1 MKIKIKIK
9 INCLMMLFTLSQ
21 TLYSQN
27 SNIKSDTFPV
37 KTGIDKEVK
46 LTFNTITAR
55 ETTGSVITIDVQEE
69 LKRDQNSS
77 FGEILNGKVPGLFGN
92 YNTWG
97 SGNAVILVDGIR
109 QNTFYVNSLN
119 PLEIASVVILK
130 DALSK
135 AMYGAQGD
143 LGVILITSQR
153 GEAGKHKIR
162 IAGQYSYATPRAM
175 PNYLNAADYM
185 AKYNEAQLNDGIDPA
200 SLRYSQEA
208 IGATRSGVNP
218 ARYPD
223 NNFYSDDYIK
233 DHTTGIN
240 VFADVMGGSENVRY
254 YVGTGWDQSSG
265 WLNTPQGDITDN
277 LNFRGNLD
285 FNINEYMNM
294 SINTTARLSFNKQ
307 PNANNI
313 WATASTELPNNYPV
327 LWDPNLITDEGFRNK
342 LLSGAKLAKGQLL
355 GGNSSFLNN
364 VYGNFIQNGN
374 KKLMQRDVQFS
385 GKLDI
390 DMRFLTEG
398 LSASLYGGMN
408 FFNTIYSNQSP
419 SFAVY
424 EPVFDETSGLLDT
437 VYVRGTNI
445 AANKYNTNN
454 DNSTFFRHE
463 AYFGTLNYN
472 RSFGKHDVS
481 ATALMYTDMIT
492 YNDSTQKNVLFH
504 TGFSA
509 NYMYSKKYI
518 AEMSL
523 MGIGSRKLK
532 EGNRMEMAP
541 SFGLGWVLSEENFM
555 SDISVINY
563 LKIRSSYGIS
573 KNDNWDVNNAYNL
586 YRNTFLR
593 GSTFTYQNGVAQ
605 NAETNYA
612 SVYPPNDIMLQ
623 KRRDFSVGL
632 DATLFK
638 KAMNM
643 ELEYFNSASLDSIT
657 LMSGTYPQILGFE
670 NLVYSNYNSNQTQGL
685 NLGINYKFDVSTD
698 FSITAGS
705 NILYISPKITRQEE
719 PDYKGAD
726 IALLRKGTAPDAL
739 WALKS
744 NGLYSEADF
753 NPDGSLVSGLPLPT
767 FGAVQAGDIKYL
779 DQNGDN
785 IIDQKD
791 QRIIGHGLRTQYSLY
806 LDFKYKNLEFYILGI
821 GQAGND
827 DYRTG
832 SYYRVFGDVKYS
844 EMVNDAYGP
853 DNKNINAIHP
863 RLSATSSSNNNRN
876 SDYWLYKNNSFVVPT
891 MQLTYNFS
899 GKNKLSF
906 LKESRVYVRANNAL
920 VLGKNKKYSELNAG
934 SAPRTRNFTIGLV
947 TSF

>member
-1 MKIKIKIK
+1 MKRKIIIK
-9 INCLMMLFTLSQ
+9 INCLMVLLTLSQ
-21 TLYSQN
+21 ILYSQE
-27 SNIKSDTFPV
+27 SNLKTDPFLEQ
-37 KTGIDKEVK
+37 TGIDKEVK
-46 LTFNTITAR
+46 LTFNAITAR

-69 LKRDQNSS
+69 LKRDQNSTI
-77 FGEILNGKVPGLFGN
+77 GEILNGKVPGLFGT

-97 SGNAVILVDGIR
+97 TGNAVILVDGIR

-119 PLEIASVVILK
+119 PLEIESVVILK

-153 GEAGKHKIR
+153 GEAGTHKIR
-162 IAGQYSYATPRAM
+162 IAGQYGYATPRAM
-175 PNYLNAADYM
+175 PKYLNAADYM
-185 AKYNEAQLNDGIDPA
+185 AKYNQAQLNDGIDPT

-208 IGATRSGVNP
+208 IDATRSGANP
-218 ARYPD
+218 ARFPD
-223 NNFYSDDYIK
+223 NDFYSNDYLK
-233 DHTTGIN
+233 DNTTGIN

-254 YVGTGWDQSSG
+254 YVGTGWDQSCG
-265 WLNTPQGDITDN
+265 WLNTPQGDINDN

-285 FNINEYMNM
+285 FAINEYMNM

-307 PNANNI
+307 PNASSI

-327 LWDPNLITDEGFRNK
+327 LWDPGIIPDNEFRNMILRK
-342 LLSGAKLAKGQLL
+342 AKLVNGQFL

-408 FFNTIYSNQSP
+408 FFNTIYSNQNP

-424 EPVFDETSGLLDT
+424 EPVFDETTGLLDT
-437 VYVRGTNI
+437 VYVRGTDV
-445 AANKYNTNN
+445 AANRYNTNN
-454 DNSTFFRHE
+454 GNSDFFRHN
-463 AYFGTLNYN
+463 AYYGTLNYN
-472 RSFGKHDVS
+472 RSFGEHTVS
-481 ATALMYTDMIT
+481 ATALMYTDMIS
-492 YNDSTQKNVLFH
+492 YPDVLQKDVLFH

-509 NYMYSKKYI
+509 NYMNSKKYI

-523 MGIGSRKLK
+523 MSIGSRKLK
-532 EGNRMEMAP
+532 EGSRMEMAP
-541 SFGLGWVLSEENFM
+541 SFGLGWVLTEEDFM
-555 SDISVINY
+555 SDNTVIDY

-573 KNDNWDVNNAYNL
+573 KNDNWTDYNL
-586 YRNTFLR
+586 YR
-593 GSTFTYQNGVAQ
+593 STFSRAGTFVYQNGVAQ
-605 NAETNYA
+605 NVETSYT
-612 SVYPPNDIMLQ
+612 SVPNDIMLQ
-623 KRRDFSVGL
+623 KRRDFTVGL
-632 DATLFK
+632 DATLLN

-643 ELEYFNSASLDSIT
+643 ELEYFNSASLDNIT
-657 LMSGTYPQILGFE
+657 LMSSTFPQILGFE

-685 NLGINYKFDVSTD
+685 ELGINYKFDVSTD

-705 NILYISPKITRQEE
+705 NVLYISPKITKQEE
-719 PDYKGAD
+719 PVYQGAD
-726 IALLRKGTAPDAL
+726 VALLRKGTATDAL

-744 NGLYSEADF
+744 DGLYSEADF
-753 NPDGSLVSGLPLPT
+753 NPDGSLVSGLPVPT

-779 DQNGDN
+779 DQNSDN

-806 LDFKYKNLEFYILGI
+806 LDFKFKNLEFYILGI

-844 EMVNDAYGP
+844 EMVNDAWGLT
-853 DNKNINAIHP
+853 NKNVHAIHP
-863 RLSATSSSNNNRN
+863 RLSTTTASNNNRN
-876 SDYWLYKNNSFVVPT
+876 SDYWLYKSNSFVVPT

-899 GKNKLSF
+899 GGNKLSF
-906 LKESRVYVRANNAL
+906 LKDSRIYVRANNAL
-920 VLGKNKKYSELNAG
+920 VLGENKKYTELNVG
-934 SAPRTRNFTIGLV
+934 GAPRTRNFSIGLV
-947 TSF
+947 SSF

>member
-1 MKIKIKIK
+1 MKRKIIIK
-9 INCLMMLFTLSQ
+9 INFLIVLLALSQ
-21 TLYSQN
+21 ILYSQD
-27 SNIKSDTFPV
+27 SNIKTDTFPD
-37 KTGIDKEVK
+37 KKGIDKEVK

-77 FGEILNGKVPGLFGN
+77 IGEILNGKVPGLFGN

-97 SGNAVILVDGIR
+97 TGNAAILVDGIR
-109 QNTFYVNSLN
+109 QNDFYVNSLN
-119 PLEIASVVILK
+119 PLEIESIVILR

-143 LGVILITSQR
+143 LGVILITSKR
-153 GEAGKHKIR
+153 GEAGIHKIR
-162 IAGQYSYATPRAM
+162 IAGQYGNATPRAL
-175 PNYLNAADYM
+175 PKFLNAADYM
-185 AKYNEAQLNDGIDPA
+185 GKYNEAQLNDGIAPS
-200 SLRYSQEA
+200 SLRYTQEK
-208 IGATRSGVNP
+208 IDGTRSGTNP
-218 ARYPD
+218 ARFPD
-223 NNFYSDDYIK
+223 NDFYSSDYLK
-233 DHTTGIN
+233 DNTTGIN

-285 FNINEYMNM
+285 FTINEYMNM
-294 SINTTARLSFNKQ
+294 SISTTARLSFNKQ
-307 PNANNI
+307 PNADNI

-327 LWDPNLITDEGFRNK
+327 MWDPNIITNEDLRN
-342 LLSGAKLAKGQLL
+342 LLLRKAKLVNGQFL
-355 GGNSSFLNN
+355 GGNSSFLSN

-398 LSASLYGGMN
+398 LSASLYGGMD

-424 EPVFDETSGLLDT
+424 EPVFDETTGLLDT
-437 VYVRGTNI
+437 AYVRGTDI
-445 AANKYNTNN
+445 AANKYNANN
-454 DNSTFFRHE
+454 ANSTFFRHDS
-463 AYFGTLNYN
+463 YFGTLNYN
-472 RSFGKHDVS
+472 RSFGEHAVS

-492 YNDSTQKNVLFH
+492 NPDVLQKDVLFH

-532 EGNRMEMAP
+532 EGNRMELAP

-555 SDISVINY
+555 SDISTINY
-563 LKIRSSYGIS
+563 LKIRSSFGIS
-573 KNDNWDVNNAYNL
+573 KNDNWTDYNL
-586 YRNTFLR
+586 YRSTFLR
-593 GSTFTYQNGVAQ
+593 GSTFTYQNGVSQ
-605 NAETNYA
+605 NAETNYSSIA
-612 SVYPPNDIMLQ
+612 NDIALQ
-623 KRRDFSVGL
+623 KRRDFSLGL
-632 DATLFK
+632 DATLFNN
-638 KAMNM
+638 AMNM
-643 ELEYFNSASLDSIT
+643 ELEYFNSASLGNIT
-657 LMSGTYPQILGFE
+657 LMSSTYPQILGFE
-670 NLVYSNYNSNQTQGL
+670 NMVYSNYNSNQTQGL
-685 NLGINYKFDVSTD
+685 NLGIIYKLDVSTD

-705 NILYISPKITRQEE
+705 NILYISPKITKQEE
-719 PDYKGAD
+719 PVYEGAD
-726 IALLRKGTAPDAL
+726 IALLRTGTATDAL

-744 NGLYSEADF
+744 DGLYSETDF
-753 NPDGSLVSGLPLPT
+753 NPDGSLVSGLPVPT

-806 LDFKYKNLEFYILGI
+806 LDFKFKKLEFYILGI

-832 SYYRVFGDVKYS
+832 NYYRVFGDVKYS

-853 DNKNINAIHP
+853 NNKNVYAIHP
-863 RLSATSSSNNNRN
+863 RLSTTTASNNNRN
-876 SDYWLYKNNSFVVPT
+876 SDYWMFKNNSFVVPT

-899 GKNKLSF
+899 GKNKVSF
-906 LKESRVYVRANNAL
+906 LKDSRVYVRANNAL
-920 VLGKNKKYSELNAG
+920 VLGENKKYTELNVG
-934 SAPRTRNFTIGLV
+934 SSPRTRNFAIGLV

>member
-1 MKIKIKIK
+1 MKRKIIIK
-9 INCLMMLFTLSQ
+9 INFLMVLLALSQ
-21 TLYSQN
+21 ILYSQD
-27 SNIKSDTFPV
+27 SSIKTDAFPD

-46 LTFNTITAR
+46 LTFNSITAR

-69 LKRDQNSS
+69 LKRDQNSTI
-77 FGEILNGKVPGLFGN
+77 GEILNGKVPGLFGT

-97 SGNAVILVDGIR
+97 TGNAVLLVDGIR
-109 QNTFYVNSLN
+109 QNDFYVNSLN
-119 PLEIASVVILK
+119 PLEIESIVILK

-143 LGVILITSQR
+143 LGVILITSKR
-153 GEAGKHKIR
+153 GEVGKHEIR
-162 IAGQYSYATPRAM
+162 IAGQYGYAIPRAM
-175 PNYLNAADYM
+175 PKYLGAADYM
-185 AKYNEAQLNDGIDPA
+185 EKFNEAQMNDGIA
-200 SLRYSQEA
+200 ASSLRYTQEK
-208 IGATRSGVNP
+208 IDGTLSGANP
-218 ARYPD
+218 ARFPD
-223 NNFYSDDYIK
+223 NDFYSSDYLK
-233 DHTTGIN
+233 DNTTGID

-254 YVGTGWDQSSG
+254 YVGSGWDQSSG

-285 FNINEYMNM
+285 FTINEYMKM
-294 SINTTARLSFNKQ
+294 SISTTARLSFNKQ

-327 LWDPNLITDEGFRNK
+327 VWNPNIIADEGFRNM
-342 LLSGAKLAKGQLL
+342 LLSKAKLANGQFL

-364 VYGNFIQNGN
+364 FYGNFIQNGN

-437 VYVRGTNI
+437 VYVRGTDV

-454 DNSTFFRHE
+454 GNSTFFRHDT
-463 AYFGTLNYN
+463 YFGTLNYN
-472 RSFGKHDVS
+472 RSFGEHAVS

-492 YNDSTQKNVLFH
+492 NPDVLQKDVLFH

-509 NYMYSKKYI
+509 NYMNSDKYI
-518 AEMSL
+518 VELSL
-523 MGIGSRKLK
+523 MSIGSRKLK
-532 EGNRMEMAP
+532 EGNRMELAP
-541 SFGLGWVLSEENFM
+541 SFGLGWVISEEGFI
-555 SDISVINY
+555 SDNAVVNY

-573 KNDNWDVNNAYNL
+573 KNDNWADYNL
-586 YRNTFLR
+586 YRSTFNR
-593 GSTFTYQNGVAQ
+593 GSNFVYQNGVAQ
-605 NAETNYA
+605 NQETNYT
-612 SVYPPNDIMLQ
+612 SVPNDIMLQ
-623 KRRDFSVGL
+623 KRRDFTVGL
-632 DATLFK
+632 DATLFN

-643 ELEYFNSASLDSIT
+643 ELEYFNSASQDNIT
-657 LMSGTYPQILGFE
+657 LMSSTFPQILGFE
-670 NLVYSNYNSNQTQGL
+670 NLVYSNYNSNQMQGL
-685 NLGINYKFDVSTD
+685 NLGINYKFDVLTD

-705 NILYISPKITRQEE
+705 NILYISPKITKREE
-719 PDYKGAD
+719 PVYQGAD
-726 IALLRKGTAPDAL
+726 VALLRKGTATDAL

-753 NPDGSLVSGLPLPT
+753 NPDGSLVTGLPVPT
-767 FGAVQAGDIKYL
+767 FGTVKPGDIKYL

-785 IIDQKD
+785 MIDQKD

-806 LDFKYKNLEFYILGI
+806 LDFKFKNLEFYILGI

-827 DYRTG
+827 DYRAG

-853 DNKNINAIHP
+853 NNKDVNAIHP
-863 RLSATSSSNNNRN
+863 RLSTTTASNNNRD
-876 SDYWLYKNNSFVVPT
+876 SDYWMYKNNSFVVPT

-899 GKNKLSF
+899 GGNKLSF
-906 LKESRVYVRANNAL
+906 LKDSRVYVRANNAF
-920 VLGKNKKYSELNAG
+920 VLGENKKYTELNVG
-934 SAPRTRNFTIGLV
+934 SAPKTRNFSIGLV

>member
-1 MKIKIKIK
+1 
-9 INCLMMLFTLSQ
+9 MMVLLTLSQ
-21 TLYSQN
+21 ILYSQD
-27 SNIKSDTFPV
+27 STIKTDSFLGQ
-37 KTGIDKEVK
+37 TGIDKEVK

-69 LKRDQNSS
+69 LKRDQNSTI
-77 FGEILNGKVPGLFGN
+77 GEILNGKVPGLFGT

-97 SGNAVILVDGIR
+97 TGNAVILVDGIR
-109 QNTFYVNSLN
+109 QNDFYVNSLN
-119 PLEIASVVILK
+119 PLEIESVVILK

-153 GEAGKHKIR
+153 GEAGMHKIR
-162 IAGQYSYATPRAM
+162 IAGQFSSASPRAM

-185 AKYNEAQLNDGIDPA
+185 EKYNEAQLNDGITPS
-200 SLRYSQEA
+200 SLRYMQET
-208 IGATRSGVNP
+208 IDGTRSGANP

-223 NNFYSDDYIK
+223 NDFYSDKYIK
-233 DHTTGIN
+233 DNTTGIN

-265 WLNTPQGDITDN
+265 WLNTPQGDMTDN

-285 FNINEYMNM
+285 FAINEYMDM
-294 SINTTARLSFNKQ
+294 SISTTARLSFNKQ
-307 PNANNI
+307 PNANSI

-327 LWDPNLITDEGFRNK
+327 VWDPNLVTNDEFRNS
-342 LLSGAKLAKGQLL
+342 LLRDANLVDGQFL

-364 VYGNFIQNGN
+364 IYGNFIQNGN

-408 FFNTIYSNQSP
+408 FFNTIYSSQSP

-437 VYVRGTNI
+437 VYVRGTDV
-445 AANKYNTNN
+445 AANKYNANN
-454 DNSTFFRHE
+454 GNSTFFRHVS
-463 AYFGTLNYN
+463 YYGTLNYN
-472 RSFGKHDVS
+472 RSFGEHAVS
-481 ATALMYTDMIT
+481 ATALMFTDMIT
-492 YNDSTQKNVLFH
+492 NPDVLQKDVLFH

-509 NYMYSKKYI
+509 NYMFSKKYI
-518 AEMSL
+518 AEMSF

-541 SFGLGWVLSEENFM
+541 SFGLGWVLTEEDFM
-555 SDISVINY
+555 SDNAFVDY
-563 LKIRSSYGIS
+563 LKIRSSWGIS
-573 KNDNWDVNNAYNL
+573 KNDNWTDYNL
-586 YRNTFLR
+586 YRSTFLR
-593 GSTFTYQNGVAQ
+593 AGTFTYQNGVAQ
-605 NAETNYA
+605 NVETSYT
-612 SVYPPNDIMLQ
+612 SVPNDIMLQ
-623 KRRDFSVGL
+623 KRRDFTVGL
-632 DATLFK
+632 DATLLN

-643 ELEYFNSASLDSIT
+643 ELEYFNSASLDNIT
-657 LMSGTYPQILGFE
+657 LMSSTYPQILGFE
-670 NLVYSNYNSNQTQGL
+670 NLVYSNYNSNQTQGI
-685 NLGINYKFDVSTD
+685 NLGINYRFDVSTD

-705 NILYISPKITRQEE
+705 NILSVSPKITKQEE
-719 PDYKGAD
+719 PVYEGTD
-726 IALLRKGTAPDAL
+726 IALLRKGTATDAL

-744 NGLYSEADF
+744 DGLYSEADF
-753 NPDGSLVSGLPLPT
+753 NPDGSLVSGLPVPT

-779 DQNGDN
+779 DQNADQ

-791 QRIIGHGLRTQYSLY
+791 QRIIGHGLRTQYSLF
-806 LDFKYKNLEFYILGI
+806 LDLRFKNLEFYILGI

-844 EMVNDAYGP
+844 EMVNDAWGP
-853 DNKNINAIHP
+853 TNNNVHAIHP
-863 RLSATSSSNNNRN
+863 RLSTTTASNNNRN
-876 SDYWLYKNNSFVVPT
+876 SDYWLYNSNSFVVPT

-899 GKNKLSF
+899 GGNKLSF
-906 LKESRVYVRANNAL
+906 LKDSRIYVRANNAL
-920 VLGKNKKYSELNAG
+920 ILGENKKYTELNVG
-934 SAPRTRNFTIGLV
+934 GAPRTRNFSIGLV
-947 TSF
+947 SSF

>member
-1 MKIKIKIK
+1 MKSKIIIK
-9 INCLMMLFTLSQ
+9 INCLIVLFILSQ
-21 TLYSQN
+21 PLYSQDN
-27 SNIKSDTFPV
+27 TIKTDTIPV
-37 KTGIDKEVK
+37 QTGIDKEVK

-69 LKRDQNSS
+69 LKRDQSS
-77 FGEILNGKVPGLFGN
+77 TMGEILNGKIPGLFGT

-97 SGNAVILVDGIR
+97 TGNAVILVDGIR
-109 QNTFYVNSLN
+109 QNTFYVNTLN
-119 PLEIASVVILK
+119 PLEIESVVILK

-135 AMYGAQGD
+135 ALYGAQGD

-162 IAGQYSYATPRAM
+162 IAGQFSAANPRAM
-175 PNYLNAADYM
+175 PKYLNAADYM
-185 AKYNEAQLNDGIDPA
+185 GKYNEAQLNDGIAPS
-200 SLRYSQEA
+200 SLRYSQEK
-208 IGATRSGVNP
+208 IDGTRSGLNP

-223 NNFYSDDYIK
+223 NDFYSNDYLK
-233 DHTTGIN
+233 DNTTGTNI
-240 VFADVMGGSENVRY
+240 FADVMGGSENVRY
-254 YVGTGWDQSSG
+254 YVGTGWNEGSG

-285 FNINEYMNM
+285 FTINEYMKM
-294 SINTTARLSFNKQ
+294 SISTTARLSFNKQ
-307 PNANNI
+307 PNADNI

-327 LWDPNLITDEGFRNK
+327 FWDPNLVTNEAFRNL
-342 LLSGAKLAKGQLL
+342 LLSKAKLANGQFL
-355 GGNSSFLNN
+355 GGNSSFLKN
-364 VYGNFIQNGN
+364 VYGNLTQNGN

-385 GKLDI
+385 GKLDV
-390 DMRFLTEG
+390 DMRFLTKG
-398 LSASLYGGMN
+398 LSASLYGGMD
-408 FFNTIYSNQSP
+408 FFNNIYSKQDP

-424 EPVFDETSGLLDT
+424 EPVFNETTGLLDT
-437 VYVRGTNI
+437 AYVRGTDI
-445 AANKYNTNN
+445 AANKYNANN
-454 DNSTFFRHE
+454 DSSAFFRHD
-463 AYFGTLNYN
+463 AYFATLNYN
-472 RSFGKHDVS
+472 RSFGKHDIS

-492 YNDSTQKNVLFH
+492 YNDSTQKDVLFH

-541 SFGLGWVLSEENFM
+541 SFGLGWVISEEDFM
-555 SDISVINY
+555 SELSFIDY
-563 LKIRSSYGIS
+563 LKIRSSWGIS
-573 KNDNWDVNNAYNL
+573 KNDNWTNYNL
-586 YRNTFLR
+586 YRSTFNR
-593 GSTFTYQNGVAQ
+593 GSNFVYQNGVAQ
-605 NAETNYA
+605 NQETNYT
-612 SVYPPNDIMLQ
+612 SVPNDIMLQ

-643 ELEYFNSASLDSIT
+643 ELEYFNSASLDNIT
-657 LMSGTYPQILGFE
+657 LMSSTYPQILGFE
-670 NLVYSNYNSNQTQGL
+670 NMVYSNYNSNQTQGL
-685 NLGINYKFDVSTD
+685 SLGINYKFDLAED

-705 NILYISPKITRQEE
+705 NLLYISPKITRREE
-719 PDYKGAD
+719 PKYVGAD
-726 IALLRKGTAPDAL
+726 VALLRNGTATDAM

-753 NPDGSLVSGLPLPT
+753 NPDGSLVAGLPVPT

-827 DYRTG
+827 DYRSG
-832 SYYRVFGDVKYS
+832 NYYRVFGDVKYS

-863 RLSATSSSNNNRN
+863 RLSATSSSHNNRN

-906 LKESRVYVRANNAL
+906 LKDSRVYVRANNAL
-920 VLGKNKKYSELNAG
+920 VFGENKKYSELTVG
-934 SAPRTRNFTIGLV
+934 SAPRTKNFAIGLV

>member
-1 MKIKIKIK
+1 MKSKIKIKIY
-9 INCLMMLFTLSQ
+9 CLMVLFIFSQ
-21 TLYSQN
+21 ALYSQDN
-27 SNIKSDTFPV
+27 TIKTDTLPV
-37 KTGIDKEVK
+37 KTGIDREVK

-69 LKRDQNSS
+69 LKRDQSS
-77 FGEILNGKVPGLFGN
+77 TIGEILNGKVPGLIGT

-97 SGNAVILVDGIR
+97 TGNAVILVDGIR
-109 QNTFYVNSLN
+109 QNDFYVNSLN
-119 PLEIASVVILK
+119 PLEITSVVILK

-135 AMYGAQGD
+135 ALYGAQGN

-153 GEAGKHKIR
+153 GETGKHKIR
-162 IAGQYSYATPRAM
+162 IAGQYSAANPRAM
-175 PNYLNAADYM
+175 PKYLKAADYM
-185 AKYNEAQLNDGIDPA
+185 EKYNEAQLNDGIAPS
-200 SLRYSQEA
+200 SLRYTQEK
-208 IGATRSGVNP
+208 IDGTRSGVNP

-223 NNFYSDDYIK
+223 NDFYSNDYLK
-233 DHTTGIN
+233 DNSTGIN

-285 FNINEYMNM
+285 FTINEYMKM
-294 SINTTARLSFNKQ
+294 SVSTTARLSFNKQ
-307 PNANNI
+307 PNADNF

-327 LWDPNLITDEGFRNK
+327 LWDPNIITDEGFRNT
-342 LLSGAKLAKGQLL
+342 LIEGAKLVDGQLL

-364 VYGNFIQNGN
+364 VYGNLMQNGN

-390 DMRFLTEG
+390 DMRFLTNG

-419 SFAVY
+419 KFAVY
-424 EPVFDETSGLLDT
+424 EPVFDQTSGLLDT
-437 VYVRGTNI
+437 VYVRGTDV
-445 AANKYNTNN
+445 AANRYNANN
-454 DNSTFFRHE
+454 DSSTFFRHVS
-463 AYFGTLNYN
+463 YYGTLNYD
-472 RSFGKHDVS
+472 RSFGKHDIS

-492 YNDSTQKNVLFH
+492 NPDVRQKDVLFH

-518 AEMSL
+518 AEISL

-532 EGNRMEMAP
+532 EGNRMELAP
-541 SFGLGWVLSEENFM
+541 SFGLGWVLSEEDFM
-555 SDISVINY
+555 SGLSVINY

-612 SVYPPNDIMLQ
+612 SVYPPNDITLQ
-623 KRRDFSVGL
+623 KRRDFTVGL
-632 DATLFK
+632 DATLFN
-638 KAMNM
+638 KAMDM
-643 ELEYFNSASLDSIT
+643 ELEYFNSASLDNIT
-657 LMSGTYPQILGFE
+657 LMSSTYPQILGFE

-685 NLGINYKFDVSTD
+685 SLGMNYKFDLAED

-705 NILYISPKITRQEE
+705 NLLYISPKITRREE
-719 PDYKGAD
+719 PKYVGAD
-726 IALLRKGTAPDAL
+726 AALLRKGTATDAI

-753 NPDGSLVSGLPLPT
+753 NPDGSLVSGLPVPT

-785 IIDQKD
+785 IIDQND

-806 LDFKYKNLEFYILGI
+806 LDFKFKNLEFYILGI

-827 DYRTG
+827 DYRSG
-832 SYYRVFGDVKYS
+832 NYYRVFGDVKYS

-853 DNKNINAIHP
+853 DNKNVNAIHP
-863 RLSATSSSNNNRN
+863 RLSTTTASNNNRN
-876 SDYWLYKNNSFVVPT
+876 SDYWMYKNNSFVLPT

-920 VLGKNKKYSELNAG
+920 VLGENKKYTELNVG
-934 SAPRTRNFTIGLV
+934 NAPRTRNFAIGLV